1 LAKEIKSTELSNGFE
16 KLKDN
21 YFWQLYQDRILT
33 EFNRV
38 ETALISNASADADQ
52 LRVCAALMS
61 AFRTV
66 LDLPTKM
73 VGDAQAEE
81 ELERLNKNGD

>member
-1 LAKEIKSTELSNGFE
+1 LVKPLTSSELSKGLD

-21 YFWQLYQDRILT
+21 YFWKTYQDRILT

-38 ETALISNASADADQ
+38 ETTLISNATADAEH
-52 LRVCAALMS
+52 LRVCVALMS

-81 ELERLNKNGD
+81 ELERLNQDGN

>member
-1 LAKEIKSTELSNGFE
+1 
-16 KLKDN
+16 
-21 YFWQLYQDRILT
+21 
-33 EFNRV
+33 
-38 ETALISNASADADQ
+38 LISNATADADH

-81 ELERLNKNGD
+81 ELERLNKDGD

>member
-1 LAKEIKSTELSNGFE
+1 MAKEIKSTELSNGFE

>member
-1 LAKEIKSTELSNGFE
+1 MEFITANVLEDYNT
-16 KLKDN
+16 
-21 YFWQLYQDRILT
+21 YHFWNIYQERILT

-81 ELERLNKNGD
+81 ELERFNTNGD

>member
-1 LAKEIKSTELSNGFE
+1 MAKQLKSTELSKGFD

-21 YFWQLYQDRILT
+21 YFWKIYQERILA

-38 ETALISNASADADQ
+38 ETALISNATADADH

-66 LDLPTKM
+66 LDLPTNM
-73 VGDAQAEE
+73 IGDAQAEE
-81 ELERLNKNGD
+81 ELERLNKDGD

>member
-1 LAKEIKSTELSNGFE
+1 MAKQLKSTELSKGLE

-21 YFWQLYQDRILT
+21 YFWNIYQERILT

-81 ELERLNKNGD
+81 ELERFNTNGD

>member
-1 LAKEIKSTELSNGFE
+1 MSKGFE

-21 YFWQLYQDRILT
+21 YFWQQYQERILA

-38 ETALISNASADADQ
+38 ETALMSNATANADQ

-81 ELERLNKNGD
+81 ELERLNNDGN

>member
-1 LAKEIKSTELSNGFE
+1 MAKEIKSTELSNGFE

-73 VGDAQAEE
+73 IGDAQAEE